1 MKTNLLP
8 IRLFHAPARPY
19 TDLSPRQIDAIGYFN
34 AQLKAGDFLFES
46 VPCLCGSDNFDLVA
60 SVDRYSFHQKTVLC
74 RRCGLIM
81 SNPRLDTLSCEKFY
95 QSDLYRM
102 VYDETDLAT
111 LSEAEHFESRVGM
124 QIFDTVSKF
133 RKIDECTR
141 VLDLRAGGGWNL
153 LPFIKAGADVSG
165 LDYSPALVEIGRR
178 HGIAM
183 QQGGLNDIA
192 GMYDVII
199 LNHVLEHLRD
209 PIAALRVIN
218 DHLRE
223 EGFIY
228 IAVPDIRNFSM
239 GQLQNAHNYYFTPRT
254 LIHYCALSGLRARLC
269 GPESGIHMFAIFS
282 KSGDCSA
289 PRLDGHYDE
298 MLAKFNFLLY
308 RERIRSLLDAW
319 NLYRP
324 LRKLY
329 AYFRHC

>member
-1 MKTNLLP
+1 MKNLLP
-8 IRLFHAPARPY
+8 TRLFHAPTRPY
-19 TDLSPRQIDAIGYFN
+19 ADLSPRQIDAIGDFN

-60 SVDRYSFHQKTVLC
+60 SVDRYSFHQQTVLC
-74 RRCGLIM
+74 RDCGLIL

-95 QSDLYRM
+95 QTDLYRM
-102 VYDETDLAT
+102 VYDDSDLAT
-111 LSEAEHFESRVGM
+111 LSKAEHFESRVGM
-124 QIFDTVSKF
+124 QVFDTVSKF
-133 RKIDECTR
+133 RKIDERTR
-141 VLDLRAGGGWNL
+141 VLDLGAGGGWNL
-153 LPFIKAGADVSG
+153 VPFIKAGAEVSG

-199 LNHVLEHLRD
+199 LNHVLEHFRE

-218 DHLRE
+218 HSLRE
-223 EGFIY
+223 EGLIY
-228 IAVPDIRNFSM
+228 IGVPDIRNFSM

-254 LIHYCALSGLRARLC
+254 LIHYCALSGLQPLLS
-269 GPESGIHMFAIFS
+269 GPESGIHMFAVFS
-282 KSGDCSA
+282 KVRDCAA
-289 PRLDGHYDE
+289 PSLDGHYEE

-308 RERIRSLLDAW
+308 RERIRSLLDDA

-329 AYFRHC
+329 AYFRHR